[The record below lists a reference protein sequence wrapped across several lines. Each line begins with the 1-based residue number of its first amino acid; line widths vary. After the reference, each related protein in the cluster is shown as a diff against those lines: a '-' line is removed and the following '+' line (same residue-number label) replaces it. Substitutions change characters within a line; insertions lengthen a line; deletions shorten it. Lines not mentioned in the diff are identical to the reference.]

1 MRPVLNSINMN
12 FTKIIINHGIIDFNP
27 KSKISFIRFN
37 HNYIPI
43 HQITSIIIYDSSKFK
58 HGTEIQSLTSNEYHK
73 HDDNLPIF
81 MVIIP
86 DVITVH
92 LTFNKTH
99 N

>member
-1 MRPVLNSINMN
+1 MKPVLNSINMN
-12 FTKIIINHGIIDFNP
+12 FTKIIINHGIIAFNP

-73 HDDNLPIF
+73 HDDNLP
-81 MVIIP
+81 
-86 DVITVH
+86 T
-92 LTFNKTH
+92 
-99 N
+99 